1 MPMCRNIRTLFN
13 FAPPVSADEVHAA
26 ALQFVRKISGFNTP
40 SKANE
45 AIFLAAVEEIS
56 AASFRLLDG
65 LETHAPPK
73 SREEEIAKARLRA
86 AQRFAR

>member
-1 MPMCRNIRTLFN
+1 V
-13 FAPPVSADEVHAA
+13 A
-26 ALQFVRKISGFNTP
+26 
-40 SKANE
+40 
-45 AIFLAAVEEIS
+45 EIS
-56 AASFRLLDG
+56 AASLRLLDG